1 MLFIDNQTDIT
12 LPADLLERIA
22 ASQTHRDIEL
32 MIVDEKTI
40 HTLNHTHRD
49 IDRATDVL
57 SFPLEGDLPHQPL
70 GTVVISADHARA
82 AAGQLGHPVEAEIA
96 LLFVHGLLHLMGYDH
111 ETDAGQMRDKE
122 EEILA
127 HFQLP
132 KSLIVRT
139 EGPHE

>member
-1 MLFIDNQTDIT
+1 MLFIDNQTDTT

-22 ASQTHRDIEL
+22 AFQTHRDIEL
-32 MIVDEKTI
+32 LLVDDAAI
-40 HTLNHTHRD
+40 RTLNHAHRD
-49 IDRATDVL
+49 TDRPTDVL

-70 GTVVISADHARA
+70 GTVVISADHAREA
-82 AAGQLGHPVEAEIA
+82 SERLGHSLDDEIA
-96 LLFVHGLLHLMGYDH
+96 LLFTHGLLHLLGYDH
-111 ETDAGQMRDKE
+111 ETDAGQMRHKE
-122 EEILA
+122 QEILA